1 MAAPVSR
8 RTLDWILEMKQVAVV
23 ASEFADIACI
33 SFQCYLVSMLCVL
46 VSTRRPR
53 ASGPGIDLSDWC
65 NVM

>member
-1 MAAPVSR
+1 
-8 RTLDWILEMKQVAVV
+8 MKQVAVV